1 MRKILLLSL
10 TALLMYCTAQ
20 AQPAPNRHIRIVD
33 TLTPLERST
42 RNPVILQAELDSLI
56 REYNTA
62 NPVTNLQQNP
72 VQDAVKKETND
83 NANLIMLL
91 GALITGLLLWIIY
104 RQGRQQHALKK
115 LLPAAS
121 NKSGIINS
129 KEQNIKGKN
138 GQVSVETKISDLNAE
153 IHKLSRENEG
163 LSRVIKE
170 YNGIQHEYESLR
182 HGMLKAYKVRNY
194 PGNTDAV
201 EEHDAMQTVLDTENA
216 VARYAYE
223 KFLQP
228 VLKIMDDHKNSPA
241 KITAAESEKLLDLLV
256 SLSLLYIEY
265 LYLRVN
271 ELAIGGKMVE
281 RIRGFANGKGPD
293 PASLKKLDTEFGSRA
308 LVLRLALDKFRL
320 KQLSYPVFDETNLNH
335 S

>member
-1 MRKILLLSL
+1 MRKIILLSL
-10 TALLMYCTAQ
+10 TAWLMYSTAQ

-56 REYNTA
+56 KEYNTA

-72 VQDAVKKETND
+72 VQDAVKKETTD

-91 GALITGLLLWIIY
+91 GAVITGLLLWIIY
-104 RQGRQQHALKK
+104 RQGRQQQAIKK
-115 LLPAAS
+115 WLPAAS
-121 NKSGIINS
+121 VKNTTLHAKD
-129 KEQNIKGKN
+129 QNTKGKN
-138 GQVSVETKISDLNAE
+138 GQVSVETKISDLHAE

-201 EEHDAMQTVLDTENA
+201 EEHDAMQTVLDTESA

-241 KITAAESEKLLDLLV
+241 KLPAAESEKLLDLLV

-281 RIRGFANGKGPD
+281 RIKGFANGKGPD

-308 LVLRLALDKFRL
+308 LVLRMALDKFRL